1 MKCRHR
7 AALGGLQLDEIDPA
21 IVIQRIEEPEPKE
34 QIQTALIAGGGSRI
48 TGKRRESLDVNIKFG
63 LDIRKEEMAARETL
77 LERINRWAMDGGI
90 LTISQRPDRQLRVI
104 LATPAATGD
113 PWDWTASYTLVFRA
127 CGIPYWEQAT
137 PASATTDTGSS
148 AGTTLYVEGSTESR
162 ADVTLANRSGAE
174 ISTCSITIGGQTM
187 SFAGL
192 GLMGGESLVIDH
204 DTQGILRIRIRSA
217 GGGWRSVLAKRS
229 GADEFTVS
237 PGAVTA
243 RFSAQRACQMT
254 ASVRGRYA

>member
-1 MKCRHR
+1 MICRHR

-63 LDIRKEEMAARETL
+63 LDIRKEEMGVREIL
-77 LERINRWAMDGGI
+77 IEKINRWAMDGGI
-90 LTISQRPDRQLRVI
+90 LTISQRPDRQLRVG
-104 LATPAATGD
+104 LATPAAIGD

-137 PASATTDTGSS
+137 PVSTTTATGGSGSAVLT
-148 AGTTLYVEGSTESR
+148 VEGSTESR
-162 ADVTLANRSGAE
+162 ADVTLVNMSGAE
-174 ISTCSITIGGQTM
+174 ISTCSITVGGQTM
-187 SFAGL
+187 TFTSL

-204 DTQGILRIRIRSA
+204 DAQGILRIRIRSA
-217 GGGWRSVLAKRS
+217 GGSWRSALARRS
-229 GADEFTVS
+229 GADEFNVRPGNVTV
-237 PGAVTA
+237 
-243 RFSAQRACQMT
+243 RFTAQRACQMT